1 MKNQHADVGS
11 MPTSRHHAAKRTSYL
26 IALAGLVAV
35 GMMSG
40 CASTKQARKA
50 VPSGFLKPEAYSLM
64 KKTKGEHAQLVYVN
78 FDTDWKKYKNV
89 MIEPVTIW
97 RVPGSE
103 LEALPKED
111 LNMIGAFVYNA
122 MRAELSKDYTIVDKP
137 GPATLKIRAA
147 ITQADKSVAALDMFT
162 TVFPV
167 GLAISEVKELATGTG
182 SFVGKAAAESE
193 IRDAQTG
200 ELLAA
205 GVMARVGQ
213 KAINT
218 SKVSS
223 WGDVKS
229 AVEVWAE
236 RLRMN
241 LEKARK
247 GELQVEL
254 AP

>member
-1 MKNQHADVGS
+1 M
-11 MPTSRHHAAKRTSYL
+11 RTTFL
-26 IALAGLVAV
+26 VFLAGIVTV

-50 VPSGFLKPEAYSLM
+50 VPSGFLKPDEYALM
-64 KKTKGEHAQLVYVN
+64 KRTKGDNAQLMYVN
-78 FDTDWKKYKNV
+78 FDADWKKYKNV

-97 RVPGSE
+97 RVPGTK
-103 LEALPKED
+103 LETLSKED

-122 MRAELSKDYTIVDKP
+122 LRDELSKDYTIVDKP
-137 GPATLKIRAA
+137 GPATLKMRPA
-147 ITQADKSVAALDMFT
+147 ITEADKSVVALDMFT

-167 GLAISEVKELATGTG
+167 GLAASEAKELATGTG
-182 SFVGKAAAESE
+182 TFVGQAAAESE

-213 KAINT
+213 KAVNT
-218 SKVSS
+218 SKMSS

-229 AVEVWAE
+229 AAEAWAK
-236 RLRMN
+236 RLRIN

-247 GELQVEL
+247 GELQAEL
-254 AP
+254 AQ